1 MTQPQNISRPASTS
15 IARLRMCEGVGQGRS
30 SLPYIPHTLA
40 QVLANS
46 TLPPELVVV
55 EVQSKRRQRKP
66 TLARAIRE
74 AKKAGVNVATAT
86 LGVDGSVSLAFGEP
100 TKPQGNELDE
110 W

>member
-1 MTQPQNISRPASTS
+1 
-15 IARLRMCEGVGQGRS
+15 MCEGVGQGRS

-46 TLPPELVVV
+46 TLPPALVVV

-66 TLARAIRE
+66 TLARAIQE
-74 AKKAGVNVATAT
+74 AKKAGVNVATAI

-100 TKPQGNELDE
+100 TKPPGNELDE
-110 W
+110 WIASHADPAKGH